1 MERTQVWQSGNLDSG
16 LNSATGYVS
25 FTCQCRGRCVSRCL
39 ELCLS
44 RCRSRVRRVQ
54 GEVGRMVGEGSTLTT
69 EFSEKR
75 FFSVWTHMCL
85 MPTQNHLRG
94 LEQWSATYVLVLLE
108 PWRRQKLET
117 GGCLLL
123 ELQ

>member
-1 MERTQVWQSGNLDSG
+1 M
-16 LNSATGYVS
+16 S
-25 FTCQCRGRCVSRCL
+25 FQ
-39 ELCLS
+39 
-44 RCRSRVRRVQ
+44 VRRVQ
-54 GEVGRMVGEGSTLTT
+54 GEVGRMVGEGSTLIT

-94 LEQWSATYVLVLLE
+94 LEQRSATYVLVLLE

-123 ELQ
+123 ELQGLHSVSSIQKITHQETIHSLIP